1 MKSEKLVEGG
11 CVRALGFDNMMPTND
26 KASETLFFV
35 GAQGERIEG
44 ASTEQVNEFIDY
56 WEQQIAIARLYLANG
71 REVST
76 NKWRIHKVGV
86 R

>member
-26 KASETLFFV
+26 EASETLFFV
-35 GAQGERIEG
+35 GAQGERIEQ
-44 ASTEQVNEFIDY
+44 ASAEQVNEFIAY
-56 WEQQIAIARLYLANG
+56 WERQLGTARLYLANG
-71 REVST
+71 CEVST
-76 NKWRIHKVGV
+76 NKRRKVGV